1 MKSGEPKP
9 TLLNKI
15 LKTGRLYLKLFT
27 HPSTPWY
34 VKALVLAA
42 FLYALFPADLIP
54 DWLLGL
60 GIIDDLTVV
69 TLLVGVALK
78 ILDKKK
84 IDRETLG
91 DKES

>member
-9 TLLNKI
+9 TVLNRI
-15 LKTGRLYLKLFT
+15 VTTGRLYLKLFT

-34 VKALVLAA
+34 AKALVLAA
-42 FLYALFPADLIP
+42 FFYALFPADLIP

-69 TLLVGVALK
+69 TLLVGLALK

-84 IDRETLG
+84 IDSKTSG
-91 DKES
+91 DVES